1 MPAHRSRMAF
11 EPMSPGL
18 NINAIVD
25 STPNFEFAMRIT
37 CDSVDQFPL
46 ADFEKL
52 VLYQVILS
60 GKPLV
65 IEGFQTHLDQELF
78 SEKWLQEKYAS
89 KVEIVRDLMKKK
101 NASFSMGHYLQNLP
115 LLARQMT
122 THNYH
127 HKDRQRLYMKDI
139 DCPPEWHQYIE
150 NIIPPSLFYLNETPK
165 DFTGPASGKTNLAGI
180 PRTADQQL
188 IAPTGD
194 LMSSLPPN
202 MRAENLMCYIGHE
215 GTYTPAHQEMCA
227 SLGHNL
233 MVDASIQGQENGQE
247 TTEGSSLWLMT
258 GTKDRH
264 VVAEY
269 WLSVLGHD
277 IDIEDFFAP
286 LHAWQIAPF
295 TTYVVEQKPGDL
307 ILVPPLAAHQVWNRG
322 SRTMKVAWN
331 RTTVDTLELALNEAL
346 PHARMVC
353 RDEQYKNKAIVF
365 FTLERYSKLLQRT
378 KKVKHPVV
386 DRLWVDF
393 KRLFNLYKNILLSES
408 FSNKKPE
415 KSVEFTEYQSNVTC
429 SFCRCNIFNR
439 FLTCNGCADVKHAG
453 EDLGPYDVCM
463 DCYAMGRSC
472 ACVSK
477 LQWVEQFPIK
487 QLTERYDSWRRLII
501 SSNEDDTEIKQKF
514 PTFVVAR
521 GQAGKKSIAE
531 ICQEQLAR
539 RPWNDPKNSHPVGK
553 PPRRQSKKG
562 CVPDDED
569 DDDNENANGTPRKKR
584 KIRPSLS
591 KNPESTNRCHVCL
604 HHDVNWKLA
613 SCSNCDQRYCYGSL
627 YRAFEILPHEAM
639 EKHHWLCPK
648 CRKVCSCGACQ
659 HDPNMKPYEPN
670 CTVLGHDT
678 STVADPRSIESL
690 VDFRKSNLWWLKKFR
705 GDDVHGR
712 IEKRQ
717 REAQQA
723 ELERHIK
730 LEAQGFKF
738 ETSPFDQSNQHVQNG
753 LENGHDADVL
763 VDPSLLEGLPMV
775 MA

>member
-11 EPMSPGL
+11 EPMPPGL
-18 NINAIVD
+18 DINAVVD

-37 CDSVDQFPL
+37 CDSVNQFPL

-52 VLYQVILS
+52 VLYQVVLS

-65 IEGFQTHLDQELF
+65 IEGFQSHLDQELF
-78 SEKWLQEKYAS
+78 SEKWLRERYSS
-89 KVEIVRDLMKKK
+89 KVEVVRDLTKKK
-101 NASFSMGHYLQNLP
+101 NAFFSIGHYLENLP

-122 THNYH
+122 ADHYDL
-127 HKDRQRLYMKDI
+127 KARQRLYMKDI

-150 NIIPPSLFYLNETPK
+150 DIIPPSLFYLNEAPR
-165 DFTGPASGKTNLAGI
+165 DFKGPASGKSNVSEI
-180 PRTADQQL
+180 PRTAEQQL
-188 IAPTGD
+188 IAPAGD

-233 MVDASIQGQENGQE
+233 MVDASCRGRENGQAI
-247 TTEGSSLWLMT
+247 TEGSSIWLMT

-295 TTYVVEQKPGDL
+295 TTFVVDQKPGDL

-322 SRTMKVAWN
+322 TRTMKVAWN
-331 RTTVDTLELALNEAL
+331 RTTVDTLEMALNEAL

-365 FTLERYSKLLQRT
+365 FTLERYWKLLQRA
-378 KKVKHPVV
+378 KNVKHPVV
-386 DRLWVDF
+386 DRMWVDF

-408 FSNKKPE
+408 FPLKKLE
-415 KSVEFTEYQSNVTC
+415 KTVEFTEYQSNVTC

-439 FLTCNGCADVKHAG
+439 FLTCNGCADAKHHG
-453 EDLGPYDVCM
+453 EELGAYDVCM

-472 ACVSK
+472 ACISK

-487 QLTERYDSWRRLII
+487 QLTEKYDSWRRLIV
-501 SSNEDDTEIKQKF
+501 SSDEDDKEIKHKF

-521 GQAGKKSIAE
+521 GQAGKKSIAQ

-539 RPWNDPKNSHPVGK
+539 RPWIDAKNPQPVAK
-553 PPRRQSKKG
+553 PTRRQSKKG
-562 CVPDDED
+562 SDPDDDDDED
-569 DDDNENANGTPRKKR
+569 GTPRKKR
-584 KIRPSLS
+584 KTRPSIT
-591 KNPESTNRCHVCL
+591 KKPEDTNRCHVCL
-604 HHDVNWKLA
+604 HQEMNWKLA
-613 SCSNCDQRYCYGSL
+613 NCSNCDQRYCYGSL

-678 STVADPRSIESL
+678 SSVADPRSIESL

-723 ELERHIK
+723 ELERHLK
-730 LEAQGFKF
+730 LQAQGFKF
-738 ETSPFDQSNQHVQNG
+738 ETSPFDRPTQRGQNG
-753 LENGHDADVL
+753 HQNGYEADVP
-763 VDPSLLEGLPMV
+763 VDPSLMEEMHPGHDLVL
-775 MA
+775 A